1 MKNIEA
7 ILTENN
13 VQITDEQKKAVA
25 AAVGENY
32 KTAAEWEEQAAK
44 LAEQAKKVEMLTESL
59 EKFKGVDAEG
69 LGKQIDELKAQLEAK
84 DKEFAEKEDARNL
97 TDTVNEAIRKAGGRN
112 IKAITALLDLDAL
125 RTSKNRDKDVSDA
138 VEALTKAEDSAMLF
152 GNSEVG
158 KLDIPGK
165 VTRTASVS
173 DDSAMR
179 EVMGLPPV
187 GENKA

>member
-44 LAEQAKKVEMLTESL
+44 LVEQAKKVEMLTESL

>member
-1 MKNIEA
+1 MKSIEA
-7 ILTENN
+7 ILAENN
-13 VQITDEQKKAVA
+13 VQITDEQKKAVV

-32 KTAAEWEEQAAK
+32 KTAADWDEQTAK
-44 LAEQAKKVEMLTESL
+44 LAEQTKKVEMLTESL

-69 LGKQIDELKAQLEAK
+69 LNKQIDDLKAQLAAK

-97 TDTVNEAIRKAGGRN
+97 TDTVNEAIRNAGGRN

-138 VEALTKAEDSAMLF
+138 VEALTKAEDSSMLF
-152 GNSEVG
+152 GKSEVG
-158 KLDIPGK
+158 KLDVPGR
-165 VTRTASVS
+165 VTKSATG

-179 EVMGLPPV
+179 AAMGLPPV
-187 GENKA
+187 GTDKA